1 MRSLLPPTRWAGR
14 LAPRRPRPL
23 RRPVI
28 KGWSKLTYKNGQIV
42 ERHSRTGRSFG
53 LRLAL
58 GDGRRLYLALGHER
72 EGWTRELANTALLV
86 ISTVRHAEATARGA
100 RRRRG

>member
-1 MRSLLPPTRWAGR
+1 MRSLLPPTRWASW

-42 ERHSRTGRSFG
+42 KRRSPSGCSYG
-53 LRLAL
+53 LRFGA
-58 GDGRRLYLALGHER
+58 GDRRGVYLALGHER
-72 EGWTRELANTALLV
+72 DGWTRPLAETALLV
-86 ISTVRHAEATARGA
+86 VTAA
-100 RRRRG
+100 RRIPLAPTTRKRG

>member
-42 ERHSRTGRSFG
+42 ERRQTSGCSYG
-53 LRLAL
+53 LCLAV
-58 GDGRRLYLALGHER
+58 GDGRRIYLALGHEQD
-72 EGWTRELANTALLV
+72 GWTRPLAETVLLV
-86 ISTVRHAEATARGA
+86 VAAA
-100 RRRRG
+100 RRVPLAPSPRKRR